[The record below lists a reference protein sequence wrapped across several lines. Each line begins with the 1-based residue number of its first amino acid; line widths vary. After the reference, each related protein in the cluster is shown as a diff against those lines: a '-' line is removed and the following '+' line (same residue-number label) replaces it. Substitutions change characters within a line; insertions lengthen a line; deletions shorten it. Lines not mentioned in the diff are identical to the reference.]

1 MSSTGANA
9 YCLPCQQLTHW
20 IEILVRDENNQPFSG
35 VTGVLVDSNQVEH
48 PVELSD
54 APILIEQLPPGPVQ
68 LVLDAEPWILE
79 AQAETHPRN
88 NTDKPTK
95 DFADGYSGHNG
106 GPVKY
111 AEITTG
117 DLTLL
122 PEKVTLPPYH
132 QKGQGDAVKLVV
144 DKTYVLQV
152 RAYKFITLRVGM
164 FFDGTANNTYG
175 AKWGKQELEK
185 YYSTWKA
192 KYEADCDILSRKTG
206 YPKNDIPEVL
216 LSDDCFAY
224 PKKDNFFISLFKND
238 DGEIET
244 VEGSATNELTNVQKL
259 SDLYIQSD
267 GSIIEGLF
275 TDSIYVTGIGTGNS
289 TNIAPA
295 DESVIWGQGAGI
307 GEYGVVEKVNTGI
320 EQFISL
326 IKLQKTKF
334 EKNPNNPIDGIC
346 KIQFDAFG
354 FSRGAAAARHF
365 INVVANGKAGQL
377 AKFVEK
383 EVLLGNTYLP
393 YRFDWNETEKNKA
406 SCEITFAGL
415 FDTVASVVHLVS
427 LSSKTVLDLDFST
440 HTDNGAA
447 KLWLDPKRVRQAVH
461 LTADSTIE
469 CRDNFSLNHL
479 NSRDEEHFYEFVL
492 PGAHSDIGGGYQS
505 RLSYKEKDG
514 YLLPVLEKQLIKK
527 VHRHFSDRW
536 SEERAIK
543 YVEKKLDLYKQRDLL
558 TGWDPKNYIDSPIIK
573 TVKNG
578 KGEGGHVSGSLFI
591 KRRVEGDLS
600 RLYLRL
606 MYGLAEFHGVPMS
619 DDEEFVWSDP
629 DMGFYNVKDSYL
641 SNRTSFSFEAFN
653 KKILKMAK
661 QGDYEGLDAE
671 FKDPKLKRNLM
682 SMNLFHHSSSDSI
695 GMGPLWNESEGCY
708 RRASYE
714 CKEGE

>member
-1 MSSTGANA
+1 MSSTGTNA

-35 VTGVLVDSNQVEH
+35 VTGVLIDSNQVEH

-95 DFADGYSGHNG
+95 DFAAGYSGHND

-122 PEKVTLPPYH
+122 PEKVKLPPSH
-132 QKGQGDAVKLVV
+132 QKGQGDAVKLIV

-206 YPKNDIPEVL
+206 YSKNAIPEVL

-259 SDLYIQSD
+259 YDLYSYNKYFKEIKTFAHAQ
-267 GSIIEGLF
+267 
-275 TDSIYVTGIGTGNS
+275 YVTGIGTGNS
-289 TNIAPA
+289 TNVAPA
-295 DESVIWGQGAGI
+295 DESLIGQGLGT
-307 GEYGVVEKVNTGI
+307 GKYGVTAKVSTGI
-320 EQFISL
+320 AQLSKSMEDVASDIRGQIGSD
-326 IKLQKTKF
+326 
-334 EKNPNNPIDGIC
+334 IDGIS
-346 KIQFDAFG
+346 KLQFDVFG

-365 INVVANGKAGQL
+365 VNVVLDGGHGEFVPVFSKACVNAGL
-377 AKFVEK
+377 PLKF
-383 EVLLGNTYLP
+383 G
-393 YRFDWNETEKNKA
+393 FDWKEKDERNA
-406 SCEITFAGL
+406 SCEISFVGL
-415 FDTVASVVHLVS
+415 FDTVASVVDL
-427 LSSKTVLDLDFST
+427 LSFDFST
-440 HTDNGAA
+440 HTDNGDVR
-447 KLWLDPKRVRQAVH
+447 LWLDPERVRRVVH
-461 LTADSTIE
+461 LTADPTIE
-469 CRDNFSLNHL
+469 CRNNFSLNHL
-479 NSRDEEHFYEFVL
+479 NSRDEQHFYEFVL
-492 PGAHSDIGGGYQS
+492 PGAHSDIGGGYHS
-505 RLSYKEKDG
+505 RDSFVHKDFLLPMLENKLVKKITRSFSDGWDKERAKKYVKYKLMEYKE
-514 YLLPVLEKQLIKK
+514 
-527 VHRHFSDRW
+527 
-536 SEERAIK
+536 
-543 YVEKKLDLYKQRDLL
+543 RDLL
-558 TGWDPKNYIDSPIIK
+558 TGWNEKDYYEPELQILKRGNNRDSGVVI
-573 TVKNG
+573 G
-578 KGEGGHVSGSLFI
+578 RLYI
-591 KRRVEGDLS
+591 KRLVSGDLS

-606 MYGLAEFHGVPMS
+606 MYGLSEFHGVPLR
-619 DDEEFVWSDP
+619 DDNGNIWSDIETYSS
-629 DMGFYNVKDSYL
+629 DFTVRDISDINFRQFNEEILISAKNGNYELL
-641 SNRTSFSFEAFN
+641 SQ
-653 KKILKMAK
+653 KL
-661 QGDYEGLDAE
+661 G
-671 FKDPKLKRNLM
+671 DPKLKEAFM
-682 SMNLFHHSSSDSI
+682 KMNLYHHSSGGDI
-695 GMGPLWNESEGCY
+695 GMAPLWDEKQSCY
-708 RRASYE
+708 KRASYE
-714 CKEGE
+714 CEKGK

>member
-1 MSSTGANA
+1 MSSTGTNA

-35 VTGVLVDSNQVEH
+35 VTGVVVDSNQVEH

-95 DFADGYSGHNG
+95 DFAAGYSGHNG

-206 YPKNDIPEVL
+206 YPKNAIPEVL

-259 SDLYIQSD
+259 SDLYIRSD

-320 EQFISL
+320 DQF
-326 IKLQKTKF
+326 
-334 EKNPNNPIDGIC
+334 
-346 KIQFDAFG
+346 
-354 FSRGAAAARHF
+354 
-365 INVVANGKAGQL
+365 
-377 AKFVEK
+377 
-383 EVLLGNTYLP
+383 
-393 YRFDWNETEKNKA
+393 
-406 SCEITFAGL
+406 
-415 FDTVASVVHLVS
+415 
-427 LSSKTVLDLDFST
+427 
-440 HTDNGAA
+440 
-447 KLWLDPKRVRQAVH
+447 
-461 LTADSTIE
+461 
-469 CRDNFSLNHL
+469 
-479 NSRDEEHFYEFVL
+479 
-492 PGAHSDIGGGYQS
+492 
-505 RLSYKEKDG
+505 
-514 YLLPVLEKQLIKK
+514 
-527 VHRHFSDRW
+527 
-536 SEERAIK
+536 
-543 YVEKKLDLYKQRDLL
+543 
-558 TGWDPKNYIDSPIIK
+558 
-573 TVKNG
+573 
-578 KGEGGHVSGSLFI
+578 
-591 KRRVEGDLS
+591 
-600 RLYLRL
+600 
-606 MYGLAEFHGVPMS
+606 
-619 DDEEFVWSDP
+619 
-629 DMGFYNVKDSYL
+629 
-641 SNRTSFSFEAFN
+641 
-653 KKILKMAK
+653 
-661 QGDYEGLDAE
+661 
-671 FKDPKLKRNLM
+671 
-682 SMNLFHHSSSDSI
+682 
-695 GMGPLWNESEGCY
+695 
-708 RRASYE
+708 
-714 CKEGE
+714 

>member
-1 MSSTGANA
+1 MSSTGTNA

-35 VTGVLVDSNQVEH
+35 VTGVVVDSNQVEH

-106 GPVKY
+106 GLVKY

-206 YPKNDIPEVL
+206 YPKNAIPEVL

-259 SDLYIQSD
+259 SDLYIRSD

-320 EQFISL
+320 DQFVLLLKDLTYRFKSD
-326 IKLQKTKF
+326 QQNTT
-334 EKNPNNPIDGIC
+334 DGIK
-346 KIQFDAFG
+346 KIQFDVFG

-365 INVVANGKAGQL
+365 INILSDGKSGNL
-377 AKFVEK
+377 AKAVDNEMSK
-383 EVLLGNTYLP
+383 GGVNLP
-393 YRFDWNETEKNKA
+393 YCFDWNETYEDKA
-406 SCEITFAGL
+406 SCEVSFAGL
-415 FDTVASVVHLVS
+415 FDTVASVVDL
-427 LSSKTVLDLDFST
+427 LSFDFST
-440 HTDNGAA
+440 HTDNGDVR
-447 KLWLDPKRVRQAVH
+447 LWLDPKRVRNVVH
-461 LTADSTIE
+461 LTADPTVE
-469 CRDNFSLNHL
+469 CRDNFSLNRL
-479 NSRDEEHFYEFVL
+479 NSTDQSHFYEFVL
-492 PGAHSDIGGGYQS
+492 PGAHSDIGGGYHS
-505 RLSYKEKDG
+505 RLSYLDKKD
-514 YLLPVLEKQLIKK
+514 YLLPILERKLVKR
-527 VHRHFSDRW
+527 VTRSFSDSR
-536 SEERAIK
+536 SRKKAVN
-543 YVEKKLDLYKQRDLL
+543 YVESKLEFYKKRDVL
-558 TGWDPKNYIDSPIIK
+558 TGWNEADYIDPPLIK
-573 TVKNG
+573 VINTKND
-578 KGEGGHVSGSLFI
+578 GGHVTGSLFI
-591 KRRVEGDLS
+591 QRKVEGDLS

-606 MYGLAEFHGVPMS
+606 MYGLAEFHGVPL
-619 DDEEFVWSDP
+619 DDNEGKIWEDP
-629 DMGFYNVKDSYL
+629 DPYAAYYIVDELKTPSLDF
-641 SNRTSFSFEAFN
+641 
-653 KKILKMAK
+653 KKLNQRVLDLAK
-661 QGDYEGLDAE
+661 QGEYVTLEETLTDVNLKKELM
-671 FKDPKLKRNLM
+671 KL
-682 SMNLFHHSSSDSI
+682 NLFHHSSGDDI
-695 GMGPLWNESEGCY
+695 GMAPLWDEAGNCY
-708 RRASYE
+708 KRASYD
-714 CKEGE
+714 CVEGE

>member
-1 MSSTGANA
+1 MSSTGTNA

-54 APILIEQLPPGPVQ
+54 APILIEQLPPGQVQ

-122 PEKVTLPPYH
+122 PEKVTLPTYH
-132 QKGQGDAVKLVV
+132 QKGKGDAVKLIV

-206 YPKNDIPEVL
+206 YPKNAIPEVL
-216 LSDDCFAY
+216 LSDGCFAY

-259 SDLYIQSD
+259 YDLYAYNTYFKEIRTFSHAQ
-267 GSIIEGLF
+267 
-275 TDSIYVTGIGTGNS
+275 YVTGIGTGNS
-289 TNIAPA
+289 TNISPA
-295 DESVIWGQGAGI
+295 DESLIGQGLGT
-307 GEYGVVEKVNTGI
+307 GKYGVTAKVSTGI
-320 EQFISL
+320 DQLSKSMEDVASDIRSQAG
-326 IKLQKTKF
+326 
-334 EKNPNNPIDGIC
+334 PDIDGIS
-346 KIQFDAFG
+346 KLQFDVFG

-365 INVVANGKAGQL
+365 VNVVLDGKHGEFAPAFSKACDKSGL
-377 AKFVEK
+377 ALKF
-383 EVLLGNTYLP
+383 G
-393 YRFDWNETEKNKA
+393 FDWNEKDERKA
-406 SCEITFAGL
+406 SCEISFAGL
-415 FDTVASVVHLVS
+415 FDTVASVVDL
-427 LSSKTVLDLDFST
+427 LSFDFST
-440 HTDNGAA
+440 HTDNGDVR
-447 KLWLDPKRVRQAVH
+447 LWLDPERVRRVVH
-461 LTADSTIE
+461 LTADPTIE

-479 NSRDEEHFYEFVL
+479 NSRDEQHFYEFVL
-492 PGAHSDIGGGYQS
+492 PGAHSDIGGGYHSRQS
-505 RLSYKEKDG
+505 FIRRDFLLPMFENKLVKKISRSFSGDWEKDRVKKYISSKLMEYKE
-514 YLLPVLEKQLIKK
+514 
-527 VHRHFSDRW
+527 
-536 SEERAIK
+536 
-543 YVEKKLDLYKQRDLL
+543 RDLL
-558 TGWDPKNYIDSPIIK
+558 TGWNESDYSEPEFEVINRGNDKDSG
-573 TVKNG
+573 TVIG
-578 KGEGGHVSGSLFI
+578 RLYI
-591 KRRVEGDLS
+591 KRFVSGDLS

-606 MYGLAEFHGVPMS
+606 MYGLSEFHGVPF
-619 DDEEFVWSDP
+619 DDNDGKIWSHSILDIDESQYTVQDIDAIGFREFND
-629 DMGFYNVKDSYL
+629 
-641 SNRTSFSFEAFN
+641 E
-653 KKILKMAK
+653 ILKSAK
-661 QGDYEGLDAE
+661 CGDYDSLSKRLSD
-671 FKDPKLKRNLM
+671 KKLKESFM
-682 SMNLFHHSSSDSI
+682 KMNLYHHSSGGDI
-695 GMGPLWNESEGCY
+695 GMAPLWDEKQNCY
-708 RRASYE
+708 KRASYE
-714 CKEGE
+714 CEKGK

>member
-1 MSSTGANA
+1 MSSTGTNA

-68 LVLDAEPWILE
+68 LVLNAEPWILE

-122 PEKVTLPPYH
+122 PEKVTLPTYH
-132 QKGQGDAVKLVV
+132 QKGKGDAVKLIV

-175 AKWGKQELEK
+175 AIWGKQELEK

-216 LSDDCFAY
+216 LPDDCFAY

-259 SDLYIQSD
+259 YELYSYNTYSEQNNTFSHPQ
-267 GSIIEGLF
+267 
-275 TDSIYVTGIGTGNS
+275 YVTGIGTGNS
-289 TNIAPA
+289 TNISPA
-295 DESVIWGQGAGI
+295 DESRIGQGLGT
-307 GEYGVVEKVNTGI
+307 GKYGVTAKVSTGI
-320 EQFISL
+320 DQLSKAMRVVASDVFEQVS
-326 IKLQKTKF
+326 
-334 EKNPNNPIDGIC
+334 PYIDGIS
-346 KIQFDAFG
+346 KLQFDVFG

-365 INVVANGKAGQL
+365 VNVVLDGKHGEFVPVFSKACANAGL
-377 AKFVEK
+377 PLKF
-383 EVLLGNTYLP
+383 G
-393 YRFDWNETEKNKA
+393 FDWDEKDEGKA
-406 SCEITFAGL
+406 SCEISFAGL
-415 FDTVASVVHLVS
+415 FDTVASVVDL
-427 LSSKTVLDLDFST
+427 LSFDFST
-440 HTDNGAA
+440 HTDNGDVR
-447 KLWLDPKRVRQAVH
+447 LWLDPERVRRVVH
-461 LTADSTIE
+461 LTADPTVE

-479 NSRDEEHFYEFVL
+479 NSRDEKHFYEFVL
-492 PGAHSDIGGGYQS
+492 PGAHSDIGGGYHS
-505 RLSYKEKDG
+505 RDSFVHKDFLLPMLENKLVKKISRSFSGNWEKDRVKKYISSKLMEYKE
-514 YLLPVLEKQLIKK
+514 
-527 VHRHFSDRW
+527 
-536 SEERAIK
+536 
-543 YVEKKLDLYKQRDLL
+543 RDLL
-558 TGWDPKNYIDSPIIK
+558 TGWNESDYSEPEFEVINRGNDKDSG
-573 TVKNG
+573 TVIG
-578 KGEGGHVSGSLFI
+578 RLYI
-591 KRRVEGDLS
+591 KRLVSGDLS

-606 MYGLAEFHGVPMS
+606 MYGLSEFHGVPF
-619 DDEEFVWSDP
+619 DDNDGEIWSDSIRNASQYTVE
-629 DMGFYNVKDSYL
+629 DIDTISFRKFNDEILKSAKCGEYDSLSKRLGGKNVK
-641 SNRTSFSFEAFN
+641 EAF
-653 KKILKMAK
+653 MA
-661 QGDYEGLDAE
+661 
-671 FKDPKLKRNLM
+671 
-682 SMNLFHHSSSDSI
+682 MNLYHHSSGADI
-695 GMGPLWNESEGCY
+695 GMAPLWDEKQNCFK
-708 RRASYE
+708 RASYE
-714 CKEGE
+714 CEKGK